1 VVLDR
6 DPAQSNVQEEPCKPF
21 SWLIDH
27 LVFPQ
32 LLRAVSMAIKHEFD
46 YVINQVADRAGL
58 SRDLVHIA
66 PVKNEDRMQVKQF
79 GYGQDPNLQYP
90 FSAYLSDVLRC
101 SYVCGNA
108 HDMFRIWNLLQQ
120 DDQLTVVR
128 LKNKASEGTNPFN
141 LHLNVAFQP
150 RCFQSRMIV
159 EIQIHSLAIYEVKK
173 LNHKLYE
180 ILRAPTAS
188 EI

>member
-1 VVLDR
+1 MGI
-6 DPAQSNVQEEPCKPF
+6 S
-21 SWLIDH
+21 
-27 LVFPQ
+27 
-32 LLRAVSMAIKHEFD
+32 HEFD
-46 YVINQVADRAGL
+46 YVINLIADRAGL
-58 SRDLVHIA
+58 SRDSVHIA
-66 PVKNEDRMQVKQF
+66 PVKDCDRMRVKRS
-79 GYGQDPNLQYP
+79 GYGQDPHLQYP

-108 HDMFRIWNLLQQ
+108 HDMYRIWKLLQE

-150 RCFQSRMIV
+150 RCFQSSMIV
-159 EIQIHSLAIYEVKK
+159 EIQIHGQAVYEVKK